1 MHDRLNP
8 WSREESRCSH
18 GSLQSCSGKEFGESS
33 RSEGSGEK
41 GLPAWHGLA
50 SEAKENWQ
58 RPGNGMPALDP
69 SNAGADLVGL
79 VGAIFS
85 FCFARTNDI
94 ASMTQPVRH
103 KEASAGKKKEGSS
116 MTGPRLSWFR
126 A

>member
-1 MHDRLNP
+1 MTYPFACLGHIYRTIRGMHDRLNP

-58 RPGNGMPALDP
+58 GPGNG
-69 SNAGADLVGL
+69 N
-79 VGAIFS
+79 
-85 FCFARTNDI
+85 
-94 ASMTQPVRH
+94 
-103 KEASAGKKKEGSS
+103 ASA
-116 MTGPRLSWFR
+116 
-126 A
+126 